1 MLPKYRKRRV
11 LQGTR
16 TGLVTIQE
24 VNKQNRANTVTLA
37 SRRLFAREINYP
49 AVVCTVE
56 INDFHTIAGG
66 GGKAN
71 CHRHDNGVQSVQN
84 TPTASLQVPY
94 KQDAV
99 AASSEELIVRRPG

>member
-11 LQGTR
+11 LRGR
-16 TGLVTIQE
+16 ELVTIQE

-66 GGKAN
+66 GKAN